1 MSTEIKTPVTEPQ
14 QQAINVGIS
23 ACLTGQEVRYNG
35 GHCNSKL
42 CMDTLKNHFAFKP
55 FCPEVVAGFGT
66 PRPTLRL
73 TGNPED
79 PILRYSGD
87 AQSDLTGQFVEA
99 VSPHLPGFDGLDGY
113 ILMKNSPS
121 CGMERIK
128 VYQENGYAHEKR
140 SSGLFTQMLKER
152 YPLLPVEEE
161 GRLNDDHLRENFI
174 LRVYT
179 HHNFRAEVLAAPS
192 YKKLIAFHSE
202 HKYLVMA
209 HSQQAYKA
217 TGRLLANLQNRSLEQ
232 VTAEYFELLMGALA
246 KPAPRKGHTSVLQ
259 HMLGYLKKS
268 VDGSARQKIAETIEH
283 YRVGNIPLITPLT
296 LVSHYV
302 EMNGNSYIKMQRYF
316 EPYPA
321 ELGLR
326 NNL

>member
-1 MSTEIKTPVTEPQ
+1 MSIENKTDF
-14 QQAINVGIS
+14 AGSKILIGIS
-23 ACLTGQEVRYNG
+23 ACLTGLEVRYNG

-42 CMDTLKNHFAFKP
+42 CMQTLKDYFEFNP

-73 TGNPED
+73 VGD
-79 PILRYSGD
+79 PDKPTLSYSDNSQG
-87 AQSDLTGQFVEA
+87 DLTGQFVEA
-99 VSPHLPGFDGLDGY
+99 VTPHLPGFDGLDGY

-128 VYQENGYAHEKR
+128 VYQENGYAHEQR
-140 SSGLFTQMLKER
+140 TSGLFTQMLKER

-161 GRLNDDHLRENFI
+161 GRLHDDALRENFI

-179 HHNFRAEVLAAPS
+179 HHLFRSQVLAQPS
-192 YKKLIAFHSE
+192 AKKLIDFHSE

-209 HSQQAYKA
+209 HSQQAYKDA
-217 TGRLLANLQNRSLEQ
+217 GHMLANLQDRPIEVFTSD
-232 VTAEYFELLMGALA
+232 YFELLMTALS
-246 KPAPRKGHTSVLQ
+246 KPAPRKGHTNVLL
-259 HMLGYLKKS
+259 HMLGYLKKT
-268 VDGSARQKIAETIEH
+268 VEGEARQKIADTIED
-283 YRVGNIPLITPLT
+283 YRLGNIPLITPLT
-296 LVSHYV
+296 LLSHYLD
-302 EMNGNSYIKMQRYF
+302 MKGSGYIQAQRYL

-326 NNL
+326 NKL

>member
-1 MSTEIKTPVTEPQ
+1 MIQNDKTDVSDSK
-14 QQAINVGIS
+14 ILLGIS
-23 ACLTGQEVRYNG
+23 ACLTGMEVRYNG

-42 CMDTLKNHFAFKP
+42 CMQTLKDYFEFKP

-73 TGNPED
+73 VGD
-79 PILRYSGD
+79 PNQPTLSYSD
-87 AQSDLTGQFVEA
+87 DTDSDLTGQFVEA
-99 VSPHLPGFDGLDGY
+99 VTPHLPGFDGLDGY

-121 CGMERIK
+121 CGLERIK

-140 SSGLFTQMLKER
+140 TAGLFTQMLKER

-161 GRLNDDHLRENFI
+161 GRLHDDALRENFI

-179 HHNFRAEVLAAPS
+179 HHLFRTQVMSEPTA
-192 YKKLIAFHSE
+192 KKLIDFHSE

-209 HSQQAYKA
+209 HSQKAYKEA
-217 TGRLLANLQNRSLEQ
+217 GQMLANLQERPIASYID
-232 VTAEYFELLMGALA
+232 EYFELLMTALA
-246 KPAPRKGHTSVLQ
+246 KPAKRKGHTNVLL
-259 HMLGYLKKS
+259 HMLGYLKKT
-268 VDGSARQKIAETIEH
+268 VEGEARQKIADTIED

-296 LVSHYV
+296 LLSHYV
-302 EMNGNSYIKMQRYF
+302 DMKGTEYIQAQRYL

>member
-1 MSTEIKTPVTEPQ
+1 MTSKNTTSPDENKIP
-14 QQAINVGIS
+14 IGIS

-35 GHCNSKL
+35 GHCNSRL
-42 CMDTLKNHFAFKP
+42 CMQTLNEYFEYKP
-55 FCPEVVAGFGT
+55 FCPEVIAGFGT

-73 TGNPED
+73 VGD
-79 PILRYSGD
+79 PVQPKLSYSD
-87 AQSDLTGQFVEA
+87 DVASDVTDQFVEA
-99 VSPHLPGFDGLDGY
+99 VTPHLPGFDDLDGY

-128 VYQENGYAHEKR
+128 VYQENGYAHEQR
-140 SSGLFTQMLKER
+140 TAGLFTRMLMER

-161 GRLNDDHLRENFI
+161 GRLNDDALRENFI

-179 HHNFRAEVLAAPS
+179 HHLFRRQVLSDPTA
-192 YKKLIAFHSE
+192 KKLIDFHSE

-209 HSQQAYKA
+209 HSQKAYKEA
-217 TGRLLANLQNRSLEQ
+217 GRLLANLQDQPIETF
-232 VTAEYFELLMGALA
+232 VADYFELLMTALA
-246 KPAPRKGHTSVLQ
+246 KPAPRAGHTNVLL
-259 HMLGYLKKS
+259 HMLGYLKKT
-268 VDGSARQKIAETIEH
+268 VEGEARQKIATTIEE

-296 LVSHYV
+296 LLSHYV
-302 EMNGNSYIKMQRYF
+302 DMKGSDYIQAQRYL

-326 NNL
+326 NKL